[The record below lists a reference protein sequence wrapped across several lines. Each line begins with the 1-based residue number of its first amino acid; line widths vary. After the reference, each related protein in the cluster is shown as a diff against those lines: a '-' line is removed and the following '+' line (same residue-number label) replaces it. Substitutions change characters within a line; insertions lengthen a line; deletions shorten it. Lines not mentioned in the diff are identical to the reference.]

1 MALLVAAV
9 QDEHRCHGTGED
21 AGPGNT
27 VHAHTQHKDADR
39 IAHDV
44 DDVHQ
49 DADLHGDFGVTHAAE
64 ERRTGIVHGQERVA
78 DRRDAQVEHTGLQ
91 YVGIDAAIAQPD
103 HGTGQ
108 HKAEHPHTHAQQ
120 SAEQDQLTRACVGV
134 LLLLCTQI
142 LADHHRAAGGQRR
155 KQHDDEVVDHIHQTD
170 TRDGGFAA
178 AGDHHGIGHAH
189 RHGQQ
194 LLHQQRPHQP
204 EQVTLAEQRG
214 PPAKARGSVFCDR
227 MFHSIPRFFTRFLP
241 FRAAERPFLID
252 VSIITQPHPVV
263 KNQLLQ
269 FCTHAPARACFITL
283 PNTSPPFLCV
293 VTKLLFLLEQKNFF
307 QKSSCIFL

>member
-21 AGPGNT
+21 TGPGNA
-27 VHAHTQHKDADR
+27 VHAHAQHKDADR

-44 DDVHQ
+44 DDVNQ
-49 DADLHGDFGVTHAAE
+49 DADLHGDFGVAHAAE

-91 YVGIDAAIAQPD
+91 HIGFDTAIAQPD

-120 SAEQDQLTRACVGV
+120 SAEQDQLTRACIGV

-155 KQHDDEVVDHIHQTD
+155 KQHDDEVVDHIHQAD

-178 AGDHHGIGHAH
+178 AGNHHGIGHAH

-214 PPAKARGSVFCDR
+214 PPAKARGLVLCDR
-227 MFHSIPRFFTRFLP
+227 MFHSIPRFF
-241 FRAAERPFLID
+241 
-252 VSIITQPHPVV
+252 PH
-263 KNQLLQ
+263 L
-269 FCTHAPARACFITL
+269 FCPSG
-283 PNTSPPFLCV
+283 PQSV
-293 VTKLLFLLEQKNFF
+293 FF
-307 QKSSCIFL
+307 S